1 MATFATF
8 DQEIRMATVGISP
21 AAVNKALAEFAR
33 SELRKAQ
40 AAGTASQSYRLYVND
55 RPASSEFEVE
65 APGPILY
72 LFSMWAEIIDFAIAE
87 LKRRS
92 PVRSGRFRESFIVV
106 VNGDIVSSGK
116 EIDATSE
123 VIVTNFQ
130 PYIRKAEAGLLGTK
144 RFAIFD
150 GTKRALARRFGN
162 EGRTAYGYL
171 FETKWLNIGA
181 GVHPGIPYVLKHSQ
195 GRRKDRQA
203 GMPITYPAII
213 MKMVT

>member
-8 DQEIRMATVGISP
+8 DQEIRMATTGISP
-21 AAVNKALAEFAR
+21 EAVNRALADFAR
-33 SELRKAQ
+33 AQLHKAQ
-40 AAGTASQSYRLYVND
+40 ASGAASRSYRLYVND
-55 RPASSEFEVE
+55 RPATSEYEVE

-72 LFSMWAEIIDFAIAE
+72 LFSMWAEIIDYAISE

-92 PVRSGRFRESFIVV
+92 PVRSGRFRESFIVI
-106 VNGDIVSSGK
+106 VNGNIVPSGRT
-116 EIDATSE
+116 IDATAE

-150 GTKRALARRFGN
+150 GTKRALTRRFGN
-162 EGRTAYGYL
+162 EGRSSFGYL
-171 FETKWLNIGA
+171 FETKWLNVGA
-181 GVHPGIPYVLKHSQ
+181 GVHPGMPYILRRSQ

-203 GMPITYPAII
+203 GMPITYPSIV